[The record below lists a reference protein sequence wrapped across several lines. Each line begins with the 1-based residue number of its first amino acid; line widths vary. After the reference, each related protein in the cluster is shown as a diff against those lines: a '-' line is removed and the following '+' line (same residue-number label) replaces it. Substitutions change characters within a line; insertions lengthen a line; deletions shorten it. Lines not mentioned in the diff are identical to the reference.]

1 MQGRESMSLTA
12 DYLKTF
18 IDWLT
23 ADSIHYLTGR
33 FGRAPANQF
42 LTDYTGVLR
51 YYGPHWGFRGLIS
64 ADFLGIFA
72 ADDGSGSQVIVAL
85 SATDPVGM
93 AVQFVGGQFDGL
105 SVDAK
110 TVQFDGDTIGNP
122 DMIIY
127 FIQDSYEYNLQ
138 IIKQSL
144 VDPRIH
150 KLPV

>member
-1 MQGRESMSLTA
+1 MDLTA
-12 DYLKTF
+12 DELKTF

-23 ADSIHYLTGR
+23 ANPAHYLLGR
-33 FGRAPANQF
+33 FGRAPVPDF
-42 LTDYTGVLR
+42 ITDYSGVLR

-72 ADDGSGSQVIVAL
+72 ADDGSGSHVIVAL
-85 SATDPVGM
+85 SASDPVGM

-105 SVDAK
+105 SADAK
-110 TVQFDGDTIGNP
+110 TVQFDGDTIGYP

-127 FIQDSYEYNLQ
+127 FIQGSHEYNLQ
-138 IIKQSL
+138 IVKQSL

-150 KLPV
+150 KLPA